1 MRLDSL
7 CLLLEKKEHL
17 LITITNIYNK
27 LAEIDEA
34 VKDYPRPLPPAD
46 FTALLEDEKYWKEM
60 LSMFVHD
67 TEGVPLWETTHIRVP
82 VSELKRL
89 VSLPPKTWN
98 DEQLV
103 QVRKLTDAVEPAVKT
118 AIRLREEIE

>member
-1 MRLDSL
+1 M
-7 CLLLEKKEHL
+7 
-17 LITITNIYNK
+17 
-27 LAEIDEA
+27 
-34 VKDYPRPLPPAD
+34 KDYPRPLPPAD

-60 LSMFVHD
+60 LSMFVHN
-67 TEGVPLWETTHIRVP
+67 TEKALADLRKAIGKKDYKEISHIIHKGVPLWETTHIRVH